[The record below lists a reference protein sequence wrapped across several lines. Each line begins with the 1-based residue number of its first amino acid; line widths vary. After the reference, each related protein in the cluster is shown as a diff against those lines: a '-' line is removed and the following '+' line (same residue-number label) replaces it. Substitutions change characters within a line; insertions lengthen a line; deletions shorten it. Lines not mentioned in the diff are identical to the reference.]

1 MVFIF
6 KSDCRFIGSIDYN
19 NNIKMKIIIQ
29 FILLI
34 FLGLFLNVE
43 KSLSQEKIKIGLI
56 VPLSGEY
63 KEIGESI
70 VNSTRLAINKIDN
83 SQIEILP
90 RDTKSNPEITL
101 RVAKKLHELGV
112 RIIIGPVFNKN
123 LIYLEELND
132 VIFLS
137 LTNKITNN
145 PKNVISAGINAVSQI
160 NTIIKF
166 QELYEIK
173 RSIFLIPNSDF
184 KNEIEE
190 AISKTKIKLKDT
202 FIYDTDPT
210 LLTAQI
216 EKLTRYSQR
225 KQRLKDEIKKLE
237 NSNEVNKEK
246 KIADLEKKDTF
257 GGINFDSVIIAD
269 FDESLKSVATSL
281 LYTDVSSKRIHYIC
295 LNQWFDKS
303 LLKEKSLQ
311 PIYFPSI
318 NKENYDEFVS
328 KYFNIYQKY
337 PNQIS
342 FLSYD
347 LVGLVYYLIYQNNF
361 VVDEKIFYK
370 KNKFKGKI
378 GVFEI
383 NKNKIG
389 HLLNFYVAEEEKFKK
404 IF

>member
-1 MVFIF
+1 
-6 KSDCRFIGSIDYN
+6 
-19 NNIKMKIIIQ
+19 MKIIIQ

-34 FLGLFLNVE
+34 FLGLFLNIE

-137 LTNKITNN
+137 LTNKIINN
-145 PKNVISAGINAVSQI
+145 PKNVISAGINAMSQI

-269 FDESLKSVATSL
+269 FDESLKSVTTSL

-361 VVDEKIFYK
+361 VVNEKIFYK

>member
-1 MVFIF
+1 
-6 KSDCRFIGSIDYN
+6 
-19 NNIKMKIIIQ
+19 MKIIIQ
-29 FILLI
+29 FILFI
-34 FLGLFLNVE
+34 FISLFLDTQR
-43 KSLSQEKIKIGLI
+43 SIAQEKIKIGLI

-63 KEIGESI
+63 KEIGRSI

-83 SQIEILP
+83 SKIEILP
-90 RDTKSNPEITL
+90 RDTKSNPRITL
-101 RVAKKLHELGV
+101 RVAKELHELGV
-112 RIIIGPVFNKN
+112 KIIIGPVFNKN
-123 LIYLEELND
+123 LIYLEELNE

-145 PKNVISAGINAVSQI
+145 PKNIISAGINAISQI

-166 QELYEIK
+166 QELYDIQ

-202 FIYDTDPT
+202 FIYDTNPT

-216 EKLTRYSQR
+216 EKITRYPQR
-225 KQRLKDEIKKLE
+225 KQRLENEIKRLK
-237 NSNEVNKEK
+237 NSNEINKEK
-246 KIADLEKKDTF
+246 KIADLEKQDTF
-257 GGINFDSVIIAD
+257 GGVNFDSVIIAD

-281 LYTDVSSKRIHYIC
+281 LYTDISSKRVHYIC
-295 LNQWFDKS
+295 LNQWFDES
-303 LLKEKSLQ
+303 LLKEISLQ

-318 NKENYDEFVS
+318 NKENYDEFVT
-328 KYFNIYQKY
+328 KYFNIYQKF

-347 LVGLVYYLIYQNNF
+347 LVGLVYYLIYKNNF
-361 VVDEKIFYK
+361 IVNEKIFYK

-383 NKNKIG
+383 DKNKIS
-389 HLLNFYVAEEEKFKK
+389 HLLNFYVAKEEKFKK